1 MPLTE
6 LKPVRDSTVIWA
18 MLPEIEAALA
28 RGVTRQQVLDTLRK
42 EHGLTLELRGFDS
55 ALRRARKARDK
66 QKTTAHASLP
76 PKVDHAKQV
85 TPPGGVSSAVDTK
98 AGRAVEST
106 PPENPPQPPS
116 DPHSARLARQKIEQT
131 DYSDLDERYK

>member
-6 LKPVRDSTVIWA
+6 LKPVRDSTVIRA

-28 RGVTRQQVLDTLRK
+28 RGVTRQQVLDTLK
-42 EHGLTLELRGFDS
+42 QEHGLSIELRGFDS

-66 QKTTAHASLP
+66 QKAMAPAPPP
-76 PKVDHAKQV
+76 PKVGHAKQG
-85 TPPGGVSSAVDTK
+85 TPPRDVSAAVDTG
-98 AGRAVEST
+98 AAPAAEST
-106 PPENPPQPPS
+106 PPENPPQTPS
-116 DPHSARLARQKIEQT
+116 DPYSARLTRQKIEQT